1 MCPAAVNLR
10 LLFLLVR
17 RKEICLE
24 PVGTCSQKDRDL
36 FLFPPWELCNIP
48 TPPEIVCIGLRTR
61 AVVSYPPSSSM
72 FGLACSA

>member
-48 TPPEIVCIGLRTR
+48 TPQK
-61 AVVSYPPSSSM
+61 
-72 FGLACSA
+72 